1 MDFADFPALYALAV
15 AATCAVATY
24 ATKKGW

>member
-1 MDFADFPALYALAV
+1 MDFADFPALYTLAV
-15 AATCAVATY
+15 AATAFVASY